1 LIGWFVSA
9 IADVKARIP
18 THRLPEISTREEL
31 EAKKFYS
38 LHYASNSKMLLYIVA
53 MEEIILLCSGKV
65 ASSVLG
71 VEYGQNLV

>member
-1 LIGWFVSA
+1 MSKLVF
-9 IADVKARIP
+9 RR
-18 THRLPEISTREEL
+18 TRLPEISTGEEL

-38 LHYASNSKMLLYIVA
+38 LHYASNPKVLLYIVA